1 MIRFG
6 ILYAVIFGAFAVIYP
21 FIPIYFKLRGFS
33 PSRIGLLLSG
43 MEVAGIVASFF
54 VSRVADRTG
63 RFRSVIA
70 GMIFLAGVS
79 LVLLNLPATFSIV
92 FIGALALGFFLKP
105 VIPLTDAL
113 TGRSLAD
120 VSMNYGLVRVWGT
133 VSFVIVSL
141 ALQFTGVLETGGS
154 QRIFLALLIALIFQ
168 LISIRV
174 APAAPSHTDILD
186 HQGLTGTGRLPKG
199 FLSFLMVCF
208 IGNIGSSIYTAFG
221 TLYFSEIVGVSRVS
235 GLIALAA
242 FSEIPVMMFGGK
254 IIRKIGHR
262 RMLTVALSAGILR
275 LAILALFP
283 SVLPLALSQL
293 THAFT
298 FGFFFLTGV
307 DWVNRTIPARQ
318 RALGMGLFMSV
329 SFSGSFLVGSS
340 LGGFLLEAAGFPILF
355 SLAAIF
361 PAAALIW
368 LQIDKRFFTWDYLD
382 DLN

>member
-1 MIRFG
+1 
-6 ILYAVIFGAFAVIYP
+6 
-21 FIPIYFKLRGFS
+21 
-33 PSRIGLLLSG
+33 
-43 MEVAGIVASFF
+43 MEVSGIIASFL

-63 RFRSVIA
+63 HFRSVIA
-70 GMIFLAGVS
+70 GLIFMSGVS

-120 VSMNYGLVRVWGT
+120 ASLNYGLVRVWGT
-133 VSFVIVSL
+133 VSFVLISL
-141 ALQFTGVLETGGS
+141 VLQFTGVLETGGS
-154 QRIFLALLIALIFQ
+154 QRIFLAILIALFFQ

-174 APAAPSHTDILD
+174 APPAPSHADILD
-186 HQGLTGTGRLPKG
+186 QQGLTGTGKLPKG
-199 FLSFLMVCF
+199 FISFLTVCF
-208 IGNIGSSIYTAFG
+208 IGNIGASVYNAFG
-221 TLYFSEIVGVSRVS
+221 TLYFLDIVGVSRVS

-242 FSEIPVMMFGGK
+242 ISEIPVMLLGGR
-254 IIRKIGHR
+254 IIRRIGHR

-298 FGFFFLTGV
+298 YGFFLLTGV
-307 DWVNRTIPARQ
+307 DWVNRTIPTRQ

-329 SFSGSFLVGSS
+329 SFSGSLLVGSS

-361 PAAALIW
+361 PAVALIW
-368 LQIDKRFFTWDYLD
+368 LQIDKRFFTWDSLD